1 VRAEHWLRRAEAVS
15 AEALTQGA
23 LVPLQTRVH
32 DLPALHPFVVR
43 ELLSRSPRHLRPE
56 GPKPN
61 PFLPWDQPLE
71 VDRFGGSHVLLL
83 NKYPV
88 QANHLL
94 VITQQWQPQGGWIAT
109 EDWAAVARVGAD
121 FGGLWFFNSGATAG
135 ASQPHRHLQV
145 LPRQAGE
152 SSCPLAPLLRSQLA
166 GAAPPWPW
174 AYRLSPRWDA
184 AGGRD
189 LPELYR
195 RHALALGLGS
205 PAAEAMPRHPYNL
218 LFDDDWFL
226 SVRRVREHGAGFSV
240 NGLGFAGYLLSTER
254 SDRDWLERQGGWA
267 LLAAVA
273 AAGEGQVDRRGPDG

>member
-1 VRAEHWLRRAEAVS
+1 
-15 AEALTQGA
+15 
-23 LVPLQTRVH
+23 
-32 DLPALHPFVVR
+32 
-43 ELLSRSPRHLRPE
+43 
-56 GPKPN
+56 
-61 PFLPWDQPLE
+61 
-71 VDRFGGSHVLLL
+71 
-83 NKYPV
+83 
-88 QANHLL
+88 
-94 VITQQWQPQGGWIAT
+94 
-109 EDWAAVARVGAD
+109 
-121 FGGLWFFNSGATAG
+121 
-135 ASQPHRHLQV
+135 V

-273 AAGEGQVDRRGPDG
+273 AAGEGQVDRCSPDR

>member
-1 VRAEHWLRRAEAVS
+1 MRAEHWLRRAEVVS
-15 AEALTQGA
+15 AEALAQGA

-61 PFLPWDQPLE
+61 PFLPWDRPLE

-94 VITQQWQPQGGWIAT
+94 VITQQWQPQGGWIAA

-152 SSCPLAPLLRSQLA
+152 SSCPLAPLLRAQLA

-273 AAGEGQVDRRGPDG
+273 AAGEGQVDRRGPDR

>member
-273 AAGEGQVDRRGPDG
+273 AAGEGQVDRRGPDR

>member
-267 LLAAVA
+267 LLASVA

>member
-1 VRAEHWLRRAEAVS
+1 MRAEHWLRRAEAVS

-109 EDWAAVARVGAD
+109 EDWAVVARVGAD

-273 AAGEGQVDRRGPDG
+273 AAGEGQVDRRGPDR